1 MSKREIRWLFQ
12 QLPEWVEEGLLS
24 DAQADTL
31 RKRYA
36 PDTQDSTG
44 LQLGVIAIGIVG
56 ALLIGG
62 GIVSIIAYNWEYLSR
77 DWQTAI
83 SFLPVI
89 LGLVLY
95 GYVFFNKRHSLVWKE
110 SGSAVLMVFLGATI
124 SLISETYHLAGTA
137 DTFLKPWLLLS
148 IPLLYLFNSSLSAI
162 IYLIGATA
170 WALQVARPET
180 VGFWAFLAMAI
191 PHLAYNFYRAGEW
204 IRKHLLAWAF
214 MVSWAFGW
222 FASTDSGLSEYIMVG
237 TGLWLSVFCLL
248 SSVLFPPGRN
258 LVRQPFLVF
267 GLAGVFIML
276 IICAYGARVPG
287 FNFDRLWGTLE
298 YPLWA
303 ALTNFAVLT
312 LLALAW
318 IILGWTHW
326 KSIGFS
332 LESGL
337 LFGFPLMLAL
347 YAVFSNGQE
356 KDLPAIILANLY
368 GLAIGVAYLREG
380 IRSNS
385 LPDLNIGMLFILALA
400 VTRFFDADW
409 SLIVKG
415 VAFILLGIAFLLANL
430 YIAKRRVSNA

>member
-12 QLPEWVEEGLLS
+12 QLPEWVEEGFVS
-24 DAQADTL
+24 EAQAGAL
-31 RKRYA
+31 RRRYA

-62 GIVSIIAYNWEYLSR
+62 GVVSIIAYNWEYLSR

-95 GYVFFNKRHSLVWKE
+95 GYVFFKKRNSLVWKE
-110 SGSAVLMVFLGATI
+110 SGSAVLMLFLGATI
-124 SLISETYHLAGTA
+124 SLISETYHLTGTA
-137 DTFLKPWLLLS
+137 DAFLKPWLLLS
-148 IPLLYLFNSSLSAI
+148 IPLLYLLNSSLSAI

-170 WALQVARPET
+170 WALQVSRPET
-180 VGFWAFLAMAI
+180 VGFWGFLVMAI

-214 MVSWAFGW
+214 MISWAFGW
-222 FASTDSGLSEYIMVG
+222 FASTVSGLSEYIMVG

-248 SSVLFPPGRN
+248 SAVLFPSGRIM
-258 LVRQPFLVF
+258 VRQPFLLF
-267 GLAGVFIML
+267 GLAGMFIMG
-276 IICAYGARVPG
+276 IICAYGTKVPG
-287 FNFDRLWGTLE
+287 FHLGGLWGDME
-298 YPLWA
+298 YPFWA
-303 ALTNFAVLT
+303 AMTNFAVLVI
-312 LLALAW
+312 LALAW
-318 IILGWTHW
+318 IVLGWIHW

-332 LESGL
+332 LESAL
-337 LFGFPLMLAL
+337 LFGFPLVLAL
-347 YAVFSNGQE
+347 YVAFTDGQE
-356 KDLPAIILANLY
+356 KDLLAIILANLY

-380 IRSNS
+380 IRSNN
-385 LPDLNIGMLFILALA
+385 LLDLNIGMLFILALA
-400 VTRFFDADW
+400 LTRFFDAEW

-430 YIAKRRVSNA
+430 YIAKRRVNNA